1 MPHNLPIDSCPS
13 GSSSHLR
20 KQRLDFLGL
29 SMLLA
34 SIAITACAATSSSG
48 KASDSPA
55 GLVSTTIHS
64 SEPMDPR
71 ASYHFMRGNL
81 AEIQQDYAVAI
92 REYQA
97 ALMADSS
104 SNLLKTKVAS
114 LYFAMGDVN
123 NALLYA
129 DQVSVED
136 VGDAQT
142 LAHLAGIYT
151 GAGKPDQALRL
162 YSHAILVDPEKSELY
177 FAKGLLLI
185 NLKRYPEAE
194 HAFREGLKITPDAPM
209 GHYYL
214 GRLAL
219 EARRPEQATAEF
231 ERAIEINPSFEQ
243 AYLALGALYES
254 HEETDKAVAVY
265 RRYLRGNYPHSREMR
280 QQLIRVFLQGRAYQE
295 ALHELEELIVQDPSD
310 LDVQL
315 RISLVYGEMKEYP
328 KAIEKLKH
336 ILRERPGELRVRDYL
351 AMVYE
356 ENKQL
361 DQAALAY
368 EENLRI
374 DPTYYDSHLHY
385 GFLLYR
391 EKRWP
396 DAASHLV
403 EAVRLNP
410 KQPDGHLLLGLTYLQ
425 AEQFELASQ
434 AFEQG
439 IRFHPA
445 NADLHFNLG
454 TVYDKMDRFEDVV
467 RAMETT
473 LQLDPRHADALNYL
487 GYSYA
492 ERGIRIEEAVSLTQR
507 AVALKPN
514 NGYYV
519 DSLGWAFFKKG
530 DVAEAL
536 IEIKKA
542 AALVGDDPVIYE
554 HLGEIYLKQ
563 ERLAEAREAWLRS
576 LELDPNNIKLMER
589 FRGAGLG
596 DPSREERIQQA
607 KRRVSEKMSSQH
619 SPR

>member
-1 MPHNLPIDSCPS
+1 MTHNRLILSCPS
-13 GSSSHLR
+13 GSRSLSR
-20 KQRLDFLGL
+20 KQRLDFLAL

-34 SIAITACAATSSSG
+34 SIAITACAATSSSS
-48 KASDSPA
+48 KASDEPVVPA
-55 GLVSTTIHS
+55 STGVRAT
-64 SEPMDPR
+64 EPMDPR
-71 ASYHFMRGNL
+71 AAYHFMRGNL
-81 AEIQQDYAVAI
+81 AEIQQDYEVAI

-97 ALMADSS
+97 ALTADSS
-104 SNLLKTKVAS
+104 SNLIKTKVAS
-114 LYFAMGDVN
+114 LYFSMGDVN

-129 DQVSVED
+129 DQVPVED
-136 VGDAQT
+136 VKDAQT

-151 GAGKPDQALRL
+151 GAGKPDKALRL
-162 YSHAILVDPEKSELY
+162 YSYATVADPGKSELY

-194 HAFREGLKITPDAPM
+194 EAFRQGLKIAPDAPM

-219 EARRPEQATAEF
+219 EARRSDQATAEF
-231 ERAIEINPSFEQ
+231 ERAIDLNPSFEQ

-254 HEETDKAVAVY
+254 QQETDKAVAVY

-295 ALHELEELIVQDPSD
+295 ALHELEELIAQDPSD
-310 LDVQL
+310 LDAQL

-328 KAIEKLKH
+328 KAIEKLKY
-336 ILRERPGELRVRDYL
+336 ILHERPGELRVRDYL

-356 ENKQL
+356 ENKQV
-361 DQAALAY
+361 DQAALSY

-391 EKRWP
+391 QRRWE
-396 DAASHLV
+396 DAAPHLV

-410 KQPDGHLLLGLTYLQ
+410 KQPDGHLLLGLTHLQ

-439 IRFHPA
+439 VRFHPA

-454 TVYDKMDRFEDVV
+454 TVYDKMNRFEDVV
-467 RAMETT
+467 REMEKT
-473 LQLDPRHADALNYL
+473 LQLDPKHADALNYL

-492 ERGIRIEEAVSLTQR
+492 ERGIKIEEAVSLTQR

-519 DSLGWAFFKKG
+519 DSLGWAFFKRG
-530 DVAEAL
+530 EVAEAL

-563 ERLAEAREAWLRS
+563 GLSTEAREAWLRS
-576 LELDPNNIKLMER
+576 LELDPNNTKLMER
-589 FRGAGLG
+589 YREAGLG
-596 DPSREERIQQA
+596 DPSHEERIQQA
-607 KRRVSEKMSSQH
+607 KRRVSEQMSSQH